1 MVAQS
6 RRAVRS
12 WALWTL
18 TVPAFALVVL
28 VDLAAIGYAAHAFA
42 GRPDWRGLDVVVALT
57 VAALISVEGARR
69 VENRRRRGGALH
81 KDLAPAWMIAAAVI
95 LHPALAILVA
105 LLLRIWWRIRAGKC
119 IPYRWAFSTAVH
131 VLAVGAAHAVFVSAR
146 QLTGDSGLGLVVSM
160 IGGAAAYVVTDT
172 LLCGL
177 AISLIVPGSSRR
189 ETVGGRDDV
198 CIDATAATFGVLLG
212 SACLISP
219 WFAFAAI
226 PITLTAQRS
235 LLLGQLET
243 EAQTDPKTSLTRV
256 DWWRRRTDQ
265 MLRTS
270 RNQREP
276 MAVLL
281 IDIDHFK
288 LVNDRHGHL
297 VGDEALRAVATILRS
312 AIRVKDVIGRFGG
325 EEFVIALPDTGI
337 DEATVTADRLR
348 NAVAASPLAAMCA
361 GVLDDPDLDPDTF
374 HLTVSIGVAVYPGDG
389 GTVDDL
395 LLRADRAMYAAK
407 AAGRNRVRLAAD
419 TVPPLAADTDPPL
432 APHPIHRPTR
442 PDPAD
447 GTAST
452 VARPPTTRA
461 TTSARGI
468 PSPTADRP
476 LTSGVTPTD
485 RP

>member
-6 RRAVRS
+6 RRAIRS

-18 TVPAFALVVL
+18 TVPAFFVVVL
-28 VDLAAIGYAAHAFA
+28 VDLAAIGYGVQAFTD
-42 GRPDWRGLDVVVALT
+42 RPDWRGLDVVFALT
-57 VAALISVEGARR
+57 VSALISVEGARR

-105 LLLRIWWRIRAGKC
+105 VLLRIWWRIRAGKC

-131 VLAVGAAHAVFVSAR
+131 VLAVGAAHAVFVSLR
-146 QLTGDSGLGLVVSM
+146 DVTSGGLGLVVSM
-160 IGGAAAYVVTDT
+160 VGASAAYVATDT

-177 AISLIVPGSSRR
+177 AISLIIPGSSRR
-189 ETVGGRDDV
+189 EAVGGLDDLGT
-198 CIDATAATFGVLLG
+198 DATAATLGCLLAA
-212 SACLISP
+212 ACLISP
-219 WFAFAAI
+219 WFAFVAI
-226 PITLTAQRS
+226 PITLTAQRA
-235 LLLGQLET
+235 LLLGQLES

-256 DWWRRRTDQ
+256 DWWRRRTEE

-270 RNQREP
+270 RTQREP

-288 LVNDRHGHL
+288 QVNDRHGHL

-348 NAVAASPLAAMCA
+348 NAVSASPLAAMCA

-374 HLTVSIGVAVYPGDG
+374 HLTVSIGVAVYPNDG
-389 GTVDDL
+389 ATVDDL

-407 AAGRNRVRLAAD
+407 AAGRDRVRLAAD
-419 TVPPLAADTDPPL
+419 TIALPRL
-432 APHPIHRPTR
+432 
-442 PDPAD
+442 
-447 GTAST
+447 TAST
-452 VARPPTTRA
+452 QFSEQAEPLAQAQRPVR
-461 TTSARGI
+461 
-468 PSPTADRP
+468 
-476 LTSGVTPTD
+476 
-485 RP
+485 

>member
-6 RRAVRS
+6 RRAIRS

-18 TVPAFALVVL
+18 TVPAFAVVVL
-28 VDLAAIGYAAHAFA
+28 VDLAAIGYGVHAFA
-42 GRPDWRGLDVVVALT
+42 DLPSWRGLDVVFALT
-57 VAALISVEGARR
+57 VSALISVEGARR

-105 LLLRIWWRIRAGKC
+105 VLLRIWWRIRAGKC

-131 VLAVGAAHAVFVSAR
+131 VLAVGAAHAVFVS
-146 QLTGDSGLGLVVSM
+146 TGNLVGDDGLGLVVSM
-160 IGGAAAYVVTDT
+160 VAGALAYVATDT
-172 LLCGL
+172 ILCGL
-177 AISLIVPGSSRR
+177 AISLIIPGSSRR
-189 ETVGGRDDV
+189 EVIGGLDDL
-198 CIDATAATFGVLLG
+198 CTDATAATLGCLLAA
-212 SACLISP
+212 ACLITP
-219 WFAFAAI
+219 WFALVAI
-226 PITLTAQRS
+226 PITLTAQRA

-256 DWWRRRTDQ
+256 DWWRRRTEE

-270 RNQREP
+270 KNQREP

-325 EEFVIALPDTGI
+325 EEFVIALPGTGI

-361 GVLDDPDLDPDTF
+361 GVLDEPDLDPDTF
-374 HLTVSIGVAVYPGDG
+374 RLTVSIGVSVYPADG
-389 GTVDDL
+389 STVDDL
-395 LLRADRAMYAAK
+395 LLCADRAMYAAK
-407 AAGRNRVRLAAD
+407 AAGRNRVSLAADAVPVSRLAA
-419 TVPPLAADTDPPL
+419 
-432 APHPIHRPTR
+432 RPVTSST
-442 PDPAD
+442 
-447 GTAST
+447 GT
-452 VARPPTTRA
+452 
-461 TTSARGI
+461 
-468 PSPTADRP
+468 
-476 LTSGVTPTD
+476 
-485 RP
+485 

>member
-6 RRAVRS
+6 RRAIRS

-18 TVPAFALVVL
+18 TVPAFAVVVL
-28 VDLAAIGYAAHAFA
+28 VDLAAIGYGAHAFTD
-42 GRPDWRGLDVVVALT
+42 RPSWRGLDVVFALT
-57 VAALISVEGARR
+57 VSALISVEGARR
-69 VENRRRRGGALH
+69 VESRRRRGGALH
-81 KDLAPAWMIAAAVI
+81 KDFAPAWMIAAALI

-105 LLLRIWWRIRAGKC
+105 VLLRIWWRIRAGKC

-146 QLTGDSGLGLVVSM
+146 GLTDGNLGLVVSM
-160 IGGAAAYVVTDT
+160 VAGAIAYVVTDT

-177 AISLIVPGSSRR
+177 AISLIIPGSNRR
-189 ETVGGRDDV
+189 ETVGGLDDL
-198 CIDATAATFGVLLG
+198 CTDATAATFGCLLAA
-212 SACLISP
+212 ACLISP
-219 WFAFAAI
+219 WFAFVAI
-226 PITLTAQRS
+226 PITLTAQRA

-256 DWWRRRTDQ
+256 DWWRRRTEQ

-270 RNQREP
+270 RNQHEP

-288 LVNDRHGHL
+288 QVNDRHGHL

-312 AIRVKDVIGRFGG
+312 AIRAKDVIGRFGG
-325 EEFVIALPDTGI
+325 EEFVIALPDTGL

-348 NAVAASPLAAMCA
+348 NAVANSPLAAMCA

-374 HLTVSIGVAVYPGDG
+374 HLTVSIGVAVYPTDG
-389 GTVDDL
+389 TTVDDL

-407 AAGRNRVRLAAD
+407 DAGRNRVRLAAD
-419 TVPPLAADTDPPL
+419 TVPLPRLTASTQFSEHTEPL
-432 APHPIHRPTR
+432 APAQRPVR
-442 PDPAD
+442 
-447 GTAST
+447 
-452 VARPPTTRA
+452 
-461 TTSARGI
+461 
-468 PSPTADRP
+468 
-476 LTSGVTPTD
+476 
-485 RP
+485 